1 MKIIG
6 LVGKKEF
13 TEISE
18 YFLSKNTEMIIM
30 DPMRV
35 FGEMHVI
42 SAMNHAKRSFEYG
55 TNRSKTIIT
64 EFLLYMAGERQIS
77 KALEK
82 MKPKNNGNF
91 VIVFPDG
98 VYDDVLKG
106 IGMERNDTLIDGTEE
121 KAKFMSL
128 SKNGLDVSYDDLVLE
143 MVAMT
148 DVMKA

>member
-13 TEISE
+13 AEISE
-18 YFLSKNTEMIIM
+18 YFLSRNTEMIIM

-35 FGEMHVI
+35 FGEIHVI
-42 SAMNHAKRSFEYG
+42 TAMNHAKRSFEYG

-82 MKPKNNGNF
+82 MKPKNDGKF

-98 VYDDVLKG
+98 VDDDVLNG
-106 IGMERNDTLIDGTEE
+106 IGMKCDDTLIDGTEE
-121 KAKFMSL
+121 KAKLMGL
-128 SKNGLDVSYDDLVLE
+128 CRNGLDVSYDDLVLE

-148 DVMKA
+148 DVLKA

>member
-1 MKIIG
+1 MRIVG

-18 YFLSKNTEMIIM
+18 YFLSKGTEMIIM

-35 FGEMHVI
+35 FGEIHVI
-42 SAMNHAKRSFEYG
+42 SAMEHAKRSFEYG

-77 KALEK
+77 KALDK
-82 MKPKNNGNF
+82 MKPRNDGKF
-91 VIVFPDG
+91 VVAFPDG
-98 VYDDVLKG
+98 VDDDVLNG
-106 IGMERNDTLIDGTEE
+106 IGMEYDNTLIDGTEE
-121 KAKFMSL
+121 KAKL
-128 SKNGLDVSYDDLVLE
+128 IGLCRNGLDVSYEDLVLE

-148 DVMKA
+148 DILKA